1 MAAKREL
8 PPCVYLKHGAYY
20 LVRDNKWTRLGK
32 DKAAALRSYASL
44 VAQRKGALAEMLID
58 AVDNRG
64 VKSTTRRRY
73 LGAVKHLAEIFA
85 EFAPADVEPRHV
97 YELQT
102 MLRDSPNVYNSCLT
116 VLRIAYEYG
125 MQRQLVTTDPTIGVN
140 RAREVK
146 RSRLLAPAEFWAIR
160 KEAGDRL
167 QVIMDL
173 CYLTGQR
180 IGDVLAIRRTQLHGS
195 GIEFTQQKTGK
206 RLLVTAPG
214 LAEVIERAKTLHGRV
229 SSLTLLRGLRGG
241 PPQYNAV
248 LKQWGKA
255 CKAAG
260 VLDARMHD
268 IRAMSLTAAKA
279 QGLDA
284 TALAGHSSEAMTARY
299 LRARDV
305 PTVTGPKMAKGV

>member
-1 MAAKREL
+1 MTAKRDL

-146 RSRLLAPAEFWAIR
+146 RSRLLA
-160 KEAGDRL
+160 
-167 QVIMDL
+167 
-173 CYLTGQR
+173 
-180 IGDVLAIRRTQLHGS
+180 
-195 GIEFTQQKTGK
+195 
-206 RLLVTAPG
+206 
-214 LAEVIERAKTLHGRV
+214 
-229 SSLTLLRGLRGG
+229 
-241 PPQYNAV
+241 
-248 LKQWGKA
+248 A
-255 CKAAG
+255 CG
-260 VLDARMHD
+260 VLGNPQRGRRSAASHHEFVLLD
-268 IRAMSLTAAKA
+268 RAT
-279 QGLDA
+279 
-284 TALAGHSSEAMTARY
+284 HRR
-299 LRARDV
+299 RARDPPHAATRQRNRV
-305 PTVTGPKMAKGV
+305 HAAVAAQVRCKYLG